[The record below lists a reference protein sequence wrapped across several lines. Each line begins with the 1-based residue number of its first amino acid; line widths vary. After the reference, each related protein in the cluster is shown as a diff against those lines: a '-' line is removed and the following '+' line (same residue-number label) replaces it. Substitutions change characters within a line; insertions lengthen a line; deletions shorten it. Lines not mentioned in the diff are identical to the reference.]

1 MELLNLYMYAGM
13 PILTVNL
20 LFYSITSLS
29 TSITSSQNVF
39 KFIYETTDSDYEIYK
54 RQIESTD
61 LETKLHIVKGL
72 VWDVLRSY
80 ARDKHEFN
88 LLVEE
93 ISNPLI
99 LYDFTGNLEF
109 EIIAVKTENSGIIS
123 RLPEPVKISLNSL
136 AQIVE
141 KIHGIL
147 IKIKGKIQAHAQL
160 YFKSWRNFCLK
171 REIAQLKAETE
182 LLDSRFNLLFKLLGA
197 YSIQINKN

>member
-1 MELLNLYMYAGM
+1 MDLINLYLYAGM

-20 LFYSITSLS
+20 LFYSITTLS

-54 RQIESTD
+54 RQIDSTD
-61 LETKLHIVKGL
+61 LVNKLHIVKGL
-72 VWDVLRSY
+72 VYDLLRSY
-80 ARDKHEFN
+80 ARDKNEFN

-99 LYDFTGNLEF
+99 VSDYTACMEF
-109 EIIAVKTENSGIIS
+109 EVIAIKSESSGILS
-123 RLPEPVKISLNSL
+123 RLPEPIKISLNSL

-141 KIHGIL
+141 KINNIL
-147 IKIKGKIQAHAQL
+147 EQIKIKIEAHAQL

-171 REIAQLKAETE
+171 HEIAQIKSQTD
-182 LLDSRFNLLFKLLGA
+182 LLEIRLDLFFRLLAA
-197 YSIQINKN
+197 YKINIK